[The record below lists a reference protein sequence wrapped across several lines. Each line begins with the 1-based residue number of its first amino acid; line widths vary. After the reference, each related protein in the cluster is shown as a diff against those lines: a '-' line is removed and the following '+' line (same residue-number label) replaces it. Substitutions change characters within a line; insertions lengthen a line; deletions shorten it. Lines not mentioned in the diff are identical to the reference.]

1 MCGTV
6 QGLTEISQVHHPK
19 TFTFLAPLFARH
31 QYIATIS
38 SHQLATAEQ
47 PQNFAGCLTNWLMLH
62 FLTGSS
68 TGLQTCWLHCHWTS
82 KWLLSLNNAFPQ
94 SSHVQTLYFMAQW
107 YCILFITIIRWFFF
121 ESPGYTTNLNEAL
134 TYGAWAYWDSCCF
147 QIILQDITCLSLSSQ
162 ISKASSLGVIFL
174 LWPNLLSTWE

>member
-1 MCGTV
+1 MYGTV

-19 TFTFLAPLFARH
+19 TFAFLAPLFARH

-107 YCILFITIIRWFFF
+107 YCILFITVIRWLFWV
-121 ESPGYTTNLNEAL
+121 SRLYDQPQWGV
-134 TYGAWAYWDSCCF
+134 DVR
-147 QIILQDITCLSLSSQ
+147 CLSLLRLLLLPNHSS
-162 ISKASSLGVIFL
+162 GHH
-174 LWPNLLSTWE
+174 LSFS